1 MGHKKARRTRAG
13 ACCTLASMP
22 GTDWGGSSVLWRESW
37 EVVPGP
43 TRRMPQIW
51 KRMHSRHTE
60 QCEKRLGSAFGWCG
74 QVLVFPLK
82 QHIHQGIKWQR
93 KQERKSVR
101 EGTGYCA
108 RDWFYRKWEVMGAKW
123 AGERVLWELYAAGAY
138 FGLWCGADWGQFR
151 AAGEGQWGL
160 VLRQCNPGPG
170 LQVVG
175 PEDSGREEEVSGF

>member
-1 MGHKKARRTRAG
+1 MAG

-74 QVLVFPLK
+74 QVLVFSLK